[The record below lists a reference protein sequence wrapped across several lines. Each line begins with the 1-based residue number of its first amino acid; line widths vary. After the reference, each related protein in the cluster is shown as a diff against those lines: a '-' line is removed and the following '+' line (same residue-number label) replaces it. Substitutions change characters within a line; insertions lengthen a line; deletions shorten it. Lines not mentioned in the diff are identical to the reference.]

1 MSRLTEKFLD
11 TMQGIMRYSTKS
23 KNIELNTGGD
33 DFEEIVEKL
42 GKYEDMEEQ
51 GVLFVAPCKIG
62 TIVYEVVLGEIMDFT
77 LVGYAINDEG
87 MWLMRMEYEFEGRI
101 YTKSVETEKIGI
113 TEFLSY
119 QEAEARRKEVEKL
132 KKK

>member
-62 TIVYEVVLGEIMDFT
+62 TKVYIVGRDEDCNKAVNEYTVVGF
-77 LVGYAINDEG
+77 AICSNDL
-87 MWLMRMEYEFEGRI
+87 WLMRLEFEANGHT
-101 YTKSVETEKIGI
+101 YTRSVETDKIGKTVFF
-113 TEFLSY
+113 TE
-119 QEAEARRKEVEKL
+119 EAAKMNM
-132 KKK
+132 